1 MSSTYGDYARVYD
14 SIGQSSFSL
23 GMVDFVTAELA
34 RTGIGEGR
42 LVDLACGTGSA
53 AIDLARRGFSVTGVD
68 SSPAML
74 REARRKAR
82 EAGIAA
88 SFLEMDM
95 RYFALD
101 DEVDVATCLY
111 DSLNY
116 LLRVSEV
123 ASVIE
128 RVGRA
133 LRPGGVFVF
142 DFNTPYQY
150 ERLDGRDVVTAERDD
165 LFGVY
170 RHRYDG
176 VSRLNEVLM
185 TFFQRE
191 GGLYRRWEERHV
203 QRAYAP
209 DEMRQAATSG
219 GFIVLRAV
227 PLPEDSEPSVA
238 RRWAFVCTKG

>member
-14 SIGQSSFSL
+14 SIGQSSFSRR
-23 GMVDFVTAELA
+23 MVDFVTAELA
-34 RTGIGEGR
+34 RIGIGEGR
-42 LVDLACGTGSA
+42 LLDLACGTGSA
-53 AIDLARRGFSVTGVD
+53 AIELARRGFSVTGVD

-74 REARRKAR
+74 REARRKAT

-88 SFLEMDM
+88 EFLQMDV
-95 RYFALD
+95 RELD
-101 DEVDVATCLY
+101 LVGEVDAATCLY

-116 LLRVSEV
+116 LLTVDEV
-123 ASVIE
+123 ASVMQ
-128 RVGRA
+128 RVGGA
-133 LRPGGVFVF
+133 LRPGGAFVF

-150 ERLDGRDVVTAERDD
+150 ERLDARDVVTAERDD

-170 RHRYDG
+170 QHRYDG
-176 VSRLNEVLM
+176 VSRINEVLM